1 MELITFIEQ
10 TLDECKR
17 RLYRTLQGLTPA
29 ELTWSPGPE
38 ANSITFM
45 VWHVARVEDRW
56 LHRFA
61 QDTTEVWQREGWAQR
76 LGLPEHGTGVGYS
89 AAQVASFPNP
99 DMPAILAYF
108 DAVRQATLTY

>member
-1 MELITFIEQ
+1 MELKTFLEQ

-29 ELTWSPGPE
+29 ELAWRPGAE
-38 ANSITFM
+38 ANSICFM

-61 QDTTEVWQREGWAQR
+61 G
-76 LGLPEHGTGVGYS
+76 GLATRRVVSALWIARARHRGGLHCSTGG
-89 AAQVASFPNP
+89 QFPP
-99 DMPAILAYF
+99 S
-108 DAVRQATLTY
+108 